1 MNEEIIKSILKT
13 INNISKIE
21 NYSIKEKNIINDGY
35 FNYIKLV
42 YNIINKC
49 LKEFESDINIVDR
62 IYKIDSIYDKWK
74 ICFIF
79 KENNLNK
86 IYLTIKDN
94 DNIEIL
100 INIDTTEISFN
111 FIYTDDKYLF
121 VKFNKQK
128 RINDVILCN
137 KDIRKLTSQ
146 HSQNVPQQYEAKKL
160 NLVVSEK
167 SCDFLETIKKKKTV
181 LNNLSDIIDDVN
193 KQNIQEGYQFLEKF
207 KSCINEIE
215 KYFMQ

>member
-1 MNEEIIKSILKT
+1 MNEEIIKSILKI

-21 NYSIKEKNIINDGY
+21 NHSIKEKNIINDGY

-49 LKEFESDINIVDR
+49 LKEFESDIYIVDR
-62 IYKIDSIYDKWK
+62 IYKIVSIYDKWK

-146 HSQNVPQQYEAKKL
+146 HSQNVPQPYEAKKL

-193 KQNIQEGYQFLEKF
+193 KQNTQEGYQFLEKF